1 MSKVLGAKFSPIIY
15 KLQGDKLTSNVKYSH
30 PLLGMG
36 WLSAGG
42 SLARKYDDTV
52 EVKFDRFCKWMC
64 TWGAAC
70 VMTRPAHASSHI
82 IVICMFSGIDGP
94 ETLRE
99 DISVGEASPISLDMD
114 AWMSK
119 LG

>member
-64 TWGAAC
+64 TCGAVC
-70 VMTRPAHASSHI
+70 VRDDQTSS
-82 IVICMFSGIDGP
+82 C
-94 ETLRE
+94 
-99 DISVGEASPISLDMD
+99 IS
-114 AWMSK
+114 
-119 LG
+119 